1 VSRGSRHDL
10 QDRDLVPDR
19 RRAERHKPGRRGFA
33 IAQAEPVHASVHVAL
48 ALVFGLWAWRL
59 LQQPGELQGSELPDR
74 LEAVEF
80 EVSRLRHEL
89 GETQE
94 RLNFAERLLAQEAE
108 ARRMG
113 PPR

>member
-1 VSRGSRHDL
+1 MTFKTATWYPIAAVLSAINL
-10 QDRDLVPDR
+10 
-19 RRAERHKPGRRGFA
+19 AAAGFA

-59 LQQPGELQGSELPDR
+59 LQQPGEVQGSELPDR